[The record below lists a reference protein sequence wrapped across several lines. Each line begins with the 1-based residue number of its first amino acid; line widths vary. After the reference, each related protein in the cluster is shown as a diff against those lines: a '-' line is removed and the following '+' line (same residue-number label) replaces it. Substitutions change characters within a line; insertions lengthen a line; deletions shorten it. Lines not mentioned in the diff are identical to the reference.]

1 MRLADTIRGAASA
14 LTARPS
20 RSWLTLLAVALGTAA
35 VILLSALGEGARR
48 FVLDEFTGLG
58 THLLIVF
65 PGRSETTGG
74 PPPLLGETP
83 RDLTLSD
90 ALALLRSPH
99 VERVAPLSVGSASV
113 SAAGLAREVNVLGS
127 SPDFLEVRRLT
138 MAVGRFLPGG
148 DPERATPVAVLGQT
162 LARELFGNVN
172 PVGRGVRIADRRFR
186 VIGLL
191 ATVGVSLGDN
201 LADLALIPV
210 ASAQALFD
218 NPSLFRILVQATDRG
233 ALEAAKADIQT
244 IIRARH
250 EGEDDITVITQDA
263 MLATFDR
270 ILGALT
276 LAVAGIAAIS
286 LTVAGVLIM
295 NVMLV
300 AVSQRTA
307 EVGLLKALGAR
318 RSQVLG
324 LFLTEALVLASAG
337 TLVGIALAYGGL
349 WLANAQ
355 FDAFRLVAPAWAP
368 LAAAGVSL
376 GAGLLFGILP
386 ARRAARLDP
395 VAALAGR

>member
-1 MRLADTIRGAASA
+1 MRLADTLQVAAGALVSH
-14 LTARPS
+14 PS
-20 RSWLTLLAVALGTAA
+20 RSWLTLLAMALGTAA
-35 VILLSALGEGARR
+35 VVLLSALGEGARR
-48 FVLDEFTGLG
+48 YVLDEFAGLG

-65 PGRSETTGG
+65 PGRNETTGG

-83 RDLTLSD
+83 RDLTLAD
-90 ALALLRSPH
+90 ALALLRSH
-99 VERVAPLSVGSASV
+99 RIERIAPLSIGSAPV
-113 SAAGLAREVNVLGS
+113 SAGSLSREVNVLGS
-127 SPDFLEVRRLT
+127 TSDFLEVRHLEL
-138 MAVGRFLPGG
+138 AAGRFLPAG
-148 DPERATPVAVLGQT
+148 DPERATPVAVLGET
-162 LARELFGNVN
+162 LARELFGNAN
-172 PVGRGVRIADRRFR
+172 PVGRVVRIGDRRFR

-191 ATVGVSLGDN
+191 AGGGVSLGDN

-218 NPSLFRILVQATDRG
+218 NPSLFRILVQATGRD
-233 ALEAAKADIQT
+233 ALEAAAEDIRT

-263 MLATFDR
+263 MLSTFDR

-318 RSQVLG
+318 ESQVLG
-324 LFLTEALVLASAG
+324 LFLTEALLLAGAG
-337 TLVGIALAYGGL
+337 TLAGVALAYGGL
-349 WLANAQ
+349 WVANTQ
-355 FDAFRLVAPAWAP
+355 LEAFKLVAPAWAP

>member
-1 MRLADTIRGAASA
+1 MRIADTLHSAGAALVSH
-14 LTARPS
+14 PG
-20 RSWLTLLAVALGTAA
+20 RSWLTLLAMALGTTA
-35 VILLSALGEGARR
+35 VVMLSALGEGARR
-48 FVLDEFTGLG
+48 FVLDEFTSLG

-65 PGRSETTGG
+65 PGRNETTGG

-83 RDLTLSD
+83 RDLTLAD
-90 ALALLRSPH
+90 ALELLRSTH
-99 VERVAPLSVGSASV
+99 VERIAPLSIGSAPV
-113 SAAGLAREVNVLGS
+113 SAGGLSREVNVLGS
-127 SPDFLEVRRLT
+127 TSDFLDVRRLDL
-138 MAVGRFLPGG
+138 AAGRFLPSG
-148 DPERATPVAVLGQT
+148 DPERASPVAVLGQT
-162 LARELFGNVN
+162 LARELFGNAN
-172 PVGRGVRIADRRFR
+172 PVGRAVRIGDRRFR

-191 ATVGVSLGDN
+191 ASGGVSLGDD
-201 LADLALIPV
+201 LGDLAVIPV

-218 NPSLFRILVQATDRG
+218 NPALFRILVQATGRD
-233 ALEAAKADIQT
+233 ALEAAAEDIRT
-244 IIRARH
+244 IVRARH

-263 MLATFDR
+263 MLSTFDR

-300 AVSQRTA
+300 AVSQRTS

-324 LFLTEALVLASAG
+324 LFLTEALLLAGAG
-337 TLVGIALAYGGL
+337 TLAGIALAYAGL
-349 WLANAQ
+349 WLVNTQ
-355 FDAFRLVAPAWAP
+355 LETFRLVAPAWAP

-376 GAGLLFGILP
+376 GAGLVFGILP

>member
-1 MRLADTIRGAASA
+1 MRLTDTLQVAAGALVSH
-14 LTARPS
+14 PS
-20 RSWLTLLAVALGTAA
+20 RSWLTLLAMALGTAA
-35 VILLSALGEGARR
+35 VVLLSALGEGARR
-48 FVLDEFTGLG
+48 YVLDEFTSLG

-65 PGRSETTGG
+65 PGRNETTGG

-83 RDLTLSD
+83 RDLTLAD

-99 VERVAPLSVGSASV
+99 IERIAPLSVGSAPV
-113 SAAGLAREVNVLGS
+113 SAGSLSREVNVLGS
-127 SPDFLEVRRLT
+127 TSDFVEVRHLDL
-138 MAVGRFLPGG
+138 AAGRFLPAG
-148 DPERATPVAVLGQT
+148 DPERATPVAVLGET
-162 LARELFGNVN
+162 LARELFGSVN
-172 PVGRGVRIADRRFR
+172 PVGRVVRIGDRRFR

-191 ATVGVSLGDN
+191 AGGGVSLGDN
-201 LADLALIPV
+201 LADLAIIPV

-218 NPSLFRILVQATDRG
+218 NPSLFRILVQATGRD
-233 ALEAAKADIQT
+233 ALESAAEDIRT
-244 IIRARH
+244 IIRGRH
-250 EGEDDITVITQDA
+250 EGEDDVTVITQDA
-263 MLATFDR
+263 MLSTFDR

-318 RSQVLG
+318 EAQVLG
-324 LFLTEALVLASAG
+324 LFLTEALLLAGAG
-337 TLVGIALAYGGL
+337 TLGGVGLAYGGL
-349 WLANAQ
+349 WVANTQ
-355 FDAFRLVAPAWAP
+355 LETFKLVAPAWAP

>member
-1 MRLADTIRGAASA
+1 MRLADTVQGAVSA
-14 LTARPS
+14 LSSHPG
-20 RSWLTLLAVALGTAA
+20 RSWLTLLAMALGTAA
-35 VILLSALGEGARR
+35 VVLLSALGEGARR
-48 FVLDEFTGLG
+48 FVLDEFTSLG

-65 PGRSETTGG
+65 PGRNETTGG

-83 RDLTLSD
+83 RDLTLAD
-90 ALALLRSPH
+90 ALALLRSPRI
-99 VERVAPLSVGSASV
+99 ERIAPLSIGSAPV
-113 SAAGLAREVNVLGS
+113 SAGSLEREVNVLGS
-127 SPDFLEVRRLT
+127 TSDFLEVRHLKL
-138 MAVGRFLPGG
+138 AAGRFLPAG
-148 DPERATPVAVLGQT
+148 DPERATPVTVLGQT
-162 LARELFGNVN
+162 LARELFGNTN
-172 PVGRGVRIADRRFR
+172 PVGRLVRIGDRRFR

-191 ATVGVSLGDN
+191 AAGGVSLGDN

-218 NPSLFRILVQATDRG
+218 NPSLFRILVQATGRE
-233 ALEAAKADIQT
+233 ALDAAKADIQA

-250 EGEDDITVITQDA
+250 EGEDDVTVITQDA
-263 MLATFDR
+263 MLSTFDR

-318 RSQVLG
+318 ESQVLG
-324 LFLTEALVLASAG
+324 LFLTEAVLLAGAG
-337 TLVGIALAYGGL
+337 TLAGIALAYGGL
-349 WLANAQ
+349 WVINSQLE
-355 FDAFRLVAPAWAP
+355 AFKLVAPVWAP

-395 VAALAGR
+395 VTALAGR